1 MINEDSGTIER
12 VILKTSFDSLHVV
25 EEIIERVSD
34 NKRLP
39 SESFGNVLIAVSEA
53 LNNAI
58 IHGNNHDLSKE
69 VILEVFDA
77 GNMICFSIKDEGDG
91 FDFTNLPDPTAPEN
105 IEKPNGRGIFLMK
118 SLADDVVFEDNGSK
132 VSIFFTK

>member
-12 VILKTSFDSLHVV
+12 VVLKTSFDSLRIA
-25 EEIIERVSD
+25 EEIIEKVS
-34 NKRLP
+34 NEQKLP
-39 SESFGNVLIAVSEA
+39 EDSFGNVLIAVTEA

-58 IHGNNHDLSKE
+58 IHGNKHDLEKS
-69 VILEVFDA
+69 VTLEVYDTGDA
-77 GNMICFSIKDEGDG
+77 ISFSIIDEGRG
-91 FDFTNLPDPTAPEN
+91 FDFNNLPDPTAPEN

>member
-12 VILKTSFDSLHVV
+12 VVLRTSFDSLHVV
-25 EEIIERVSD
+25 EEIIEKVSD
-34 NKRLP
+34 DQRLP
-39 SESFGNVLIAVSEA
+39 IDSFGNVLIAVSEA

-58 IHGNNHDLSKE
+58 IHGNNHDTSKD
-69 VILEVFDA
+69 VILEVFDT
-77 GNMICFSIKDEGDG
+77 GNMIGFTIKDEGKG

-118 SLADDVVFEDNGSK
+118 SLADDVVFEDNGSR
-132 VSIFFTK
+132 VSIYFSK